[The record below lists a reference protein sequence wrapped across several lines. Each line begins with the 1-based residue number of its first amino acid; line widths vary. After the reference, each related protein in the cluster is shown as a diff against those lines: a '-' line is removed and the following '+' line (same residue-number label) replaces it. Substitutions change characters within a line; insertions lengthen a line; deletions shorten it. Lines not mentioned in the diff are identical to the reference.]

1 MFGSVGCLFS
11 DVDNRLIEAIW
22 LPTHCVRVAIGK
34 RRPEEHSESD
44 SALMARRMSKCIPTV
59 SHNQDQHM
67 GLRRLY
73 RREIALVIKKSAQ
86 DLNGLT
92 KARLPA
98 VDVAVRRVQ
107 AP

>member
-1 MFGSVGCLFS
+1 M
-11 DVDNRLIEAIW
+11 
-22 LPTHCVRVAIGK
+22 RVAIGK
-34 RRPEEHSESD
+34 RRPEHSESD
-44 SALMARRMSKCIPTV
+44 YVPMARRMSKCIATV

-73 RREIALVIKKSAQ
+73 RRQIALVIKKSAQ

-98 VDVAVRRVQ
+98 VDVVVRVQ